1 MNYGR
6 HGSVSGNVILN
17 YFEQHVICVTEIR
30 FEINSIHRVGQR
42 SNIGVALALLGAENV
57 DTTPNFA
64 EGCSFLK
71 MEFSTKIYNTILI
84 SNYCNIL
91 LTFGL
96 VSIPKPQIGSIT
108 LVQDFFE
115 TKAPVF

>member
-1 MNYGR
+1 MSEFHVNYGR

-71 MEFSTKIYNTILI
+71 GLY
-84 SNYCNIL
+84 
-91 LTFGL
+91 LTTT
-96 VSIPKPQIGSIT
+96 GS
-108 LVQDFFE
+108 LRSRLGVG
-115 TKAPVF
+115 KVVFHRATELKF